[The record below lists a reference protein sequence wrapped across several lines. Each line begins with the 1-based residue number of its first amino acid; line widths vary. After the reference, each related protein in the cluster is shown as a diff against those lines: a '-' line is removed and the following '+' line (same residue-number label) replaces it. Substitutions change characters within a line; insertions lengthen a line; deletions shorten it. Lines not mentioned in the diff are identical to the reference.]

1 MIKNCKN
8 ILTHI
13 FFENIS
19 HHYLSVNETT
29 LDHIIIVISAVRSIA
44 ATQFIHSGKTLD
56 VHI

>member
-29 LDHIIIVISAVRSIA
+29 LDHIIIVAAAVTAVRSIA
-44 ATQFIHSGKTLD
+44 ATQFKTLD